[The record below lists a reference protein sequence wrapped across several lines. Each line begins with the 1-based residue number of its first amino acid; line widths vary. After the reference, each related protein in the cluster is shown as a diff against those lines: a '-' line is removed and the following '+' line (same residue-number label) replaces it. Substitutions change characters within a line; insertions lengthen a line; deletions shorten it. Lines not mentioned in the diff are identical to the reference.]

1 MFSVKGRFYNHGVQQ
16 SACPCDVFLVNLLP
30 NGKSVLL
37 VPDGSMHVGC
47 LLLEAR
53 TCGLTE
59 L

>member
-47 LLLEAR
+47 LL
-53 TCGLTE
+53 
-59 L
+59 